1 MSGLKVVIYKRN
13 NYLEPMINKGFLRC
27 TGILFLI
34 GLIII
39 GSAFKAQQA
48 QLYQTSNGKI
58 FFKSDAPLEII
69 KASSEEM
76 IGLLDIDKKNFSLKV
91 NVHSFQGFNSPLQKE
106 HFNENYM
113 ESDKYPVASFTGKII
128 EDVDLLADGEYELRT
143 KGTLIIH
150 NVPQER
156 IIKAAVT
163 VKEKTI
169 TVRSNFTVLLS
180 DHNIPIPK
188 VVYQKLANEIK
199 VEVNATFEPR

>member
-1 MSGLKVVIYKRN
+1 MMDMRLF
-13 NYLEPMINKGFLRC
+13 KG
-27 TGILFLI
+27 TGIVVVLVLSVI
-34 GLIII
+34 VL
-39 GSAFKAQQA
+39 AFKSQQT

-58 FFKSDAPLEII
+58 FFRSDAPLEII

-76 IGLLDIDKKNFSLKV
+76 IGLLDVDKKNFSLKV
-91 NVHSFQGFNSPLQKE
+91 NMHSFQGFNSPLQKE

-128 EDVDLLADGEYELRT
+128 EDVDLLVDGDYEVRT
-143 KGTLIIH
+143 KGTLTIH

-156 IIKAAVT
+156 IIKADVT
-163 VKEKTI
+163 VKQKTI
-169 TVRSNFTVLLS
+169 TVHSNFSVLLS

>member
-1 MSGLKVVIYKRN
+1 MNMRLFKDTGIVVI
-13 NYLEPMINKGFLRC
+13 LVLSFIV
-27 TGILFLI
+27 
-34 GLIII
+34 
-39 GSAFKAQQA
+39 SAFKRQP

-58 FFKSDAPLEII
+58 FFRSDAPLEII
-69 KASSEEM
+69 KASSDEM
-76 IGLLDIDKKNFSLKV
+76 IGLLDVDKKNFSLKV
-91 NVHSFQGFNSPLQKE
+91 NMHSFQGFNSPLQKE

-128 EDVDLLADGEYELRT
+128 EDVDLLVDGDYEVRT
-143 KGTLIIH
+143 KGTLTIH

-156 IIKAAVT
+156 IIKADVT
-163 VKEKTI
+163 VKQKKI
-169 TVRSNFTVLLS
+169 TVHSNFSVLLS

>member
-1 MSGLKVVIYKRN
+1 MSGSKIVIYICN
-13 NYLEPMINKGFLRC
+13 NYLEPMMNTVIFRC

-34 GLIII
+34 GLTVIA
-39 GSAFKAQQA
+39 SAFKHQQT
-48 QLYQTSNGKI
+48 QLYQTNIGKI

-128 EDVDLLADGEYELRT
+128 EDVDLSANGEYELRT
-143 KGTLIIH
+143 KGTLTIH

-156 IIKAAVT
+156 IIKAEVT
-163 VKEKTI
+163 VKQKTI
-169 TVRSNFTVLLS
+169 TVHSNFTVLLS

-188 VVYQKLANEIK
+188 VVHQKLANEIK